1 MRWKKCTTN
10 KIHKKDT
17 DALESEKKT
26 DAPEREQIYGIRKY
40 NILNIL
46 KNVSSVLTGLYF
58 HYKDVPKETMF
69 EINITER
76 IKLGKG
82 RFDEIKE
89 KKRR

>member
-1 MRWKKCTTN
+1 MHQKVRKKLMHQREN
-10 KIHKKDT
+10 KFM
-17 DALESEKKT
+17 ALEN
-26 DAPEREQIYGIRKY
+26 KY

-69 EINITER
+69 ERNITER
-76 IKLGKG
+76 IKLEKG

-89 KKRR
+89 KNRR

>member
-1 MRWKKCTTN
+1 M
-10 KIHKKDT
+10 
-17 DALESEKKT
+17 
-26 DAPEREQIYGIRKY
+26 
-40 NILNIL
+40 NIL

-69 EINITER
+69 EINITKR

-89 KKRR
+89 KNRR